1 MDNLASHKCL
11 LVKEIVKKYD
21 QITALYIPSTTP
33 EFSPIEN
40 LFGKIKQKLRSME
53 FINKEQVASEV
64 SSTMFSMSS
73 YDIGMC
79 FQKSIHNMERFYKD
93 YIKE

>member
-21 QITALYIPSTTP
+21 KITALYIPSTTP

-40 LFGKIKQKLRSME
+40 MFGRVK
-53 FINKEQVASEV
+53 
-64 SSTMFSMSS
+64 
-73 YDIGMC
+73 
-79 FQKSIHNMERFYKD
+79 
-93 YIKE
+93 